1 MVDRLLGAAGRAVRM
16 LRTRGPRVVAWK
28 VAERVTAR
36 LAPPAGAEKHRIRM
50 LVRYEDAVA
59 VDWTTPPRW
68 RTHPHVVTEDRPLR
82 TAWIMHPPGESSGGH
97 QNIFRFIRFLEDA
110 GHEATVYLY
119 HSHDFPIDAVYLQR
133 MIADSRS
140 YPDVRASFV
149 AYDPREGVRDGTDV
163 IVATGWETA
172 YPAYLDPSGARR
184 LYFVQDFEPA
194 FYPVGSE
201 HVLAENTYRFGFQGV
216 TAGRWLS
223 GRLGEEYGMAAE
235 PFSFGADVSHYS
247 HTVREAR
254 QDVFFYARPV
264 TTRRGFELG
273 VMALEILHRERP
285 EVTIHLAGW
294 DVSSYDLP
302 FAHVDHGSMAVSDLN
317 ALYNRCGAALVL
329 SLTNLSLLP
338 LELLAAGVIPVL
350 NAGDNNALVAEND
363 FIEYCELSPRA
374 LADRLVEV
382 LDRPDLAEHSVRA
395 AASVADAS
403 WDRSGE
409 QFLDALTRTAR
420 G

>member
-1 MVDRLLGAAGRAVRM
+1 MVGRVVRM
-16 LRTRGPRVVAWK
+16 TRDRGLRVLLWK
-28 VAERVTAR
+28 VTGRVAEALRPPGEAERQQ
-36 LAPPAGAEKHRIRM
+36 IRM

-59 VDWTTPPRW
+59 VDWTTTPAW
-68 RTHPHVVTEDRPLR
+68 RAEPHTPTSGRLS

-119 HSHDFPIDAVYLQR
+119 HAQDFPIDAGHLQR
-133 MIADSRS
+133 MIAESPS
-140 YPDVRASFV
+140 YPDVRAEFV
-149 AYDPREGVRDGTDV
+149 AYDPRSGVAPGTDA

-172 YPAYLDPSGARR
+172 YPAYLDPSRARR

-201 HVLAENTYRFGFQGV
+201 HVLAENTYRFGFHGV

-223 GRLGEEYGMAAE
+223 GRLGSEYGMTAE
-235 PFSFGADVSHYS
+235 PFSFGADVRHYS
-247 HTVREAR
+247 HEVRTAR
-254 QDVFFYARPV
+254 KDVFFYARPV

-273 VMALEILHRERP
+273 VMALQILAERRP
-285 EVTIHLAGW
+285 DITIHLAGW

-302 FAHVDHGSMAVSDLN
+302 FRHVDHGAMKVTELN

-338 LELLAAGVIPVL
+338 LELLAAGVIPVV

-363 FIEYCELSPRA
+363 FIEFCELSPRA
-374 LADRLVEV
+374 MADRLVDV
-382 LDRPDLAEHSVRA
+382 LDRPDLAEHASRA
-395 AASVADAS
+395 SASVADAS
-403 WDRSGE
+403 WEASGR
-409 QFLDALTRTAR
+409 QFVEIVTRALR